1 MVDPSK
7 PLVPAKVKD
16 YYKSEYSAAS
26 NSYFSQSGTLQGQ
39 WHGQLAADFGL
50 TGPVGAQ
57 AFDRLADGEDPRSGN
72 QLIRHRETHL
82 TREGK
87 EVAHRA
93 AWDLTF
99 NAPKTVSLTALVGED
114 ERVREAHREAV
125 VKTLDYLER
134 YTQARTGGNAPAQT
148 TGRWAT
154 ATFEHDT
161 ARPVDGYPAPHIH
174 THAIVFNMTTDGEGN
189 HRSLQPYEFFRAQA
203 MATAIYQSELG
214 HNLRALGYEVTRGTN
229 HAADIAGYTPEY
241 LATESLRHARLKQR
255 LEELGIG
262 GRRAE
267 DIINHQNR
275 EDKLAMSAEE
285 LRKLH
290 KANAEL
296 WGNQPAR
303 VVEQASSK
311 IAPPQLADEQRLQM
325 TGEAVRSAVR
335 KLNER
340 TAVIEEH
347 RIITQALRYG
357 QGHILLNDVEQEL
370 QRQRASRELIS
381 VDHVRPHAPGHRYTT
396 PAMIRM
402 ERSVLSRVLE
412 GQNSAT
418 PIADDPDFGRYEILK
433 ANERRQAVLRALLT
447 TRDQIVGLQGGAGT
461 GKTTALEIVK
471 EIAEQN
477 GFEVRG
483 LAPTSRARN
492 ELAARGIQSATLQKH
507 LLTSAKQETAP
518 AQRLYFVDESSLS
531 STNQMHQFLK
541 KIRAD
546 DRVILVGDVRQHQSV
561 EAGRIFGELQDA
573 GMKTAQLNKVVR
585 QKDADLKRSVILMA
599 NGKVAEGVEELR
611 KQGRVHETAKRQDRF
626 TAIANAYLDSPE
638 NTLVVSPDNLSRQ
651 EINTS
656 IREQRQQ
663 RGELKD
669 ERTVPVLIRKDLDAE
684 DRKRADSYR
693 VSDAIRFHANI
704 PTLKIKAG
712 VLATVLDTQPAEN
725 TISVQIR
732 QRDGQL
738 RNLTFNPQL
747 RSALS
752 VYEPQERSF
761 ASGDRIQ
768 FTTPWSQKG
777 VASRDTAV
785 IEQMESNG
793 NISVRLD
800 NNRRVAWNLKEFNHL
815 DYAYAMTSHSSQGMT
830 VDRVLIHVDTGDS
843 RVRGLVDKTLS
854 YVATSRARND
864 AQIFT
869 DNAAELSRALSRHN
883 VKETALS
890 PAQIEL
896 HRTPA
901 RMNTTARYG
910 VG

>member
-16 YYKSEYSAAS
+16 YYKCEYSAAS
-26 NSYFSQSGTLQGQ
+26 NSYFSQSETLQGE

-50 TGPVGAQ
+50 TGPVEAQ
-57 AFDRLADGEDPRSGN
+57 AFDRMADGEDPRSGN
-72 QLIRHRETHL
+72 QLIRHRDTHL

-114 ERVREAHREAV
+114 ERVRKAHREAV
-125 VKTLDYLER
+125 SKTLDYLER
-134 YTQARTGGNAPAQT
+134 YTQARTGGNAPPQT
-148 TGRWAT
+148 TGCWAT

-161 ARPVDGYPAPHIH
+161 ARPVDGYPAPHLH
-174 THAIVFNMTTDGEGN
+174 THAIVFNMTTDAEGN
-189 HRSLQPYEFFRAQA
+189 RRSLQPYEFFRAQA

-214 HNLRALGYEVTRGTN
+214 HNLRVLGYVVTRGTN
-229 HAADIAGYTPEY
+229 HAPDIAGYTPEY
-241 LATESLRHARLKQR
+241 LAAESLRHAQLKQR
-255 LEELGIG
+255 LEELGVA

-267 DIINHQNR
+267 DIVNHQNR
-275 EDKLAMSAEE
+275 EDKLAISADE

-296 WGNQPAR
+296 WGNQPAQ
-303 VVEQASSK
+303 VVDQASRK
-311 IAPPQLADEQRLQM
+311 IAPQQLADEQRLQM
-325 TGEAVRSAVR
+325 TGETVRSAVR
-335 KLNER
+335 KVNER

-370 QRQRASRELIS
+370 ERQRASRELIS

-402 ERSVLSRVLE
+402 ERSVLSRVIE
-412 GQNSAT
+412 GQNSIA
-418 PIADDPDFGRYEILK
+418 PITEDPDLGRYENLK
-433 ANERRQAVLRALLT
+433 GNERRQAVLKGILT

-471 EIAEQN
+471 EIAEEH

-492 ELAARGIQSATLQKH
+492 ELAARGIQSETLQKY
-507 LLTSAKQETAP
+507 LLISAKGEQTP
-518 AQRLYFVDESSLS
+518 AQRLYFIDESSLS

-541 KIRAD
+541 SIRAN
-546 DRVILVGDVRQHQSV
+546 DRVVLVGDVRQHQCV

-585 QKDADLKRSVILMA
+585 QKDAELKRSVILMA
-599 NGKVAEGVEELR
+599 NGRVADGLEELR
-611 KQGRVHETAKRQDRF
+611 KQGRVHETAKRQDRL
-626 TAIANAYLDSPE
+626 TAIASAYLDSPE
-638 NTLVVSPDNLSRQ
+638 NTLVLSPDNLSRQ
-651 EINTS
+651 EINS
-656 IREQRQQ
+656 AIREQRK
-663 RGELKD
+663 RLGELKD
-669 ERTVPVLIRKDLDAE
+669 ERVVPVLIRKDLDGE

-693 VSDAIRFHANI
+693 VSDAVRFHANI
-704 PTLKIKAG
+704 PSLKIRAG
-712 VLATVLDTQPAEN
+712 DLATVLDTKPDEN

-732 QRDGQL
+732 KRDSQL
-738 RNLTFNPQL
+738 HNLTFNPQL
-747 RSALS
+747 RTALS

-761 ASGDRIQ
+761 APGDKIQ

-793 NISVRLD
+793 NIAVRLE
-800 NNRRVAWNLKEFNHL
+800 NNRRVAWNLKDFNHL

-854 YVATSRARND
+854 YVATSRARHD

-869 DNAAELSRALSRHN
+869 DNAAELSRALSRDN

-901 RMNTTARYG
+901 MNTTARYG
-910 VG
+910 IG